1 MDIKFQDRI
10 DEFLLHRD
18 RMSAKEQADF
28 LKEIEAD
35 AEKKRQFELSR
46 NVKDAFSSRG
56 NKLKAIAEFEKNL
69 RRNESMK
76 ATGTNCAMPMHD
88 QTCKKTI
95 TKPKRNK
102 SIWIWMSGIAAVA
115 IIGVFIIRPTMI
127 NNSNDCSMPGL
138 EKQYQKKKQ
147 SHDFDQLNSRKDSI
161 DKDSVIIKKKRP
173 H

>member
-28 LKEIEAD
+28 LKEIEGD
-35 AEKKRQFELSR
+35 AEKKSQFELSR
-46 NVKDAFSSRG
+46 NVKDAFASRG

-88 QTCKKTI
+88 QTCKETI
-95 TKPKRNK
+95 KKQQRNK
-102 SIWIWMSGIAAVA
+102 SIWIWMSGIAAVV
-115 IIGVFIIRPTMI
+115 IIGVFIIRPTII
-127 NNSNDCSMPGL
+127 NNSNNSIMPGL
-138 EKQYQKKKQ
+138 ENQYQKKKQ
-147 SHDFDQLNSRKDSI
+147 SHEFEQLKSRKDSI
-161 DKDSVIIKKKRP
+161 KKDSVVIRKKKS